1 MKFPITR
8 ESLLAY
14 NPVKEAAEKKEEQ
27 LQGGLHQMLIQLRN
41 DFEAGMKVYAAKQA
55 EVDVQ
60 AARAR
65 QHAIIRSRTEFICHV
80 CGDPANISPHV
91 IGSNCN
97 SCGEELEVNTRDPIL
112 NYANVSI
119 PPEKKFIWSNLQ
131 QKIDRINY
139 RPTTFITHD
148 HIPRFIKMV
157 EENFVGCTVTV
168 DPLSTYIII
177 DWS

>member
-8 ESLLAY
+8 ESIQAY
-14 NPVKEAAEKKEEQ
+14 TPVKEAAEKKGEMI
-27 LQGGLHQMLIQLRN
+27 QGGLHQMLIQLRN
-41 DFEAGMKVYAAKQA
+41 DFEAGMKEYAAKQA

-80 CGDPANISPHV
+80 CNTANIPPHV

-97 SCGEELEVNTRDPIL
+97 SCGEELEVNTRDPML

-139 RPTTFITHD
+139 RPTNFITLD
-148 HIPRFIKMV
+148 DIPRFIEMV
-157 EENFVGCTVTV
+157 KNDFVGCAIIV
-168 DPLSTYIII
+168 DPLKTYIII